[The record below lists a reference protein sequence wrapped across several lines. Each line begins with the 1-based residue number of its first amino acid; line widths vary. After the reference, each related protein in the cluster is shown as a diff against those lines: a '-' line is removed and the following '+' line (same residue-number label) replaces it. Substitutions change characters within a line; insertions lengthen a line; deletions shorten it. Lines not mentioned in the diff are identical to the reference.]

1 MPDSSNIVPSPDLE
15 LAVSLEVLVS
25 FYGKGYFKII
35 VWLLEILMIIG
46 LVIISRHFQYTEF
59 ISYEKLILS
68 LLILLIQI

>member
-59 ISYEKLILS
+59 ISYEKLIIS